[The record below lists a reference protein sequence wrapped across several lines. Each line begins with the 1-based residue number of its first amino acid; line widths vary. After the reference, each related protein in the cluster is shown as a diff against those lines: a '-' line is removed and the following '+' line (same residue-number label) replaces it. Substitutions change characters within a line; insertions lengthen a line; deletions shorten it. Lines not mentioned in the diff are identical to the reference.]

1 MDGKTDGRA
10 DVFTNGHMLG
20 TSFVQSTQQSPQKNP
35 TITYGIKGIYCFC
48 CSEAPNECPL
58 VCLEERTCTKLYYIL
73 QLIFESSK
81 ANPCFKELIDSK
93 LVSSS
98 QDGAYTFLVLLD
110 INLAASAETAHVHS
124 SSDVRST
131 HVDIR
136 VYMFVNNYK

>member
-1 MDGKTDGRA
+1 M
-10 DVFTNGHMLG
+10 FTNGHLLG
-20 TSFVQSTQQSPQKNP
+20 TSFIQSTQQSPQKNP

-48 CSEAPNECPL
+48 CLEVPNECLL
-58 VCLEERTCTKLYYIL
+58 VCSEERTWTKLYYIL
-73 QLIFESSK
+73 QLIFKSSK

-98 QDGAYTFLVLLD
+98 QDGAYTFLVLLN
-110 INLAASAETAHVHS
+110 INLAAFAETAHVHS
-124 SSDVRST
+124 SSVVRST